1 MTYAGAGEDATA
13 LPAAGRREL
22 VSVLLPCYGR
32 PYALQT
38 RAIPSLLNQTYRD
51 WELILV
57 SEGESNTPMRDAVA
71 TFDDP
76 RIRYEEIRGHDYST
90 SSARALNRAQE
101 LARGDVLCL
110 LDEDTEYLP
119 NHIQES
125 MEALHANSADL
136 VYGRVRMHDPNT
148 GQHAEEYLPWEDAN
162 NQRRFLDEN
171 IINPASVCYTAKW
184 RTLEFPVDADKRPD
198 YAKWTQMLEAGAEFI
213 SLSAAQIISHGDDI
227 TGRVRVSMP
236 SLPSTESLHKLVDSI
251 ASTRQLSNH
260 GPICVELEEALSN
273 YLGAP
278 HVVTAASGDT
288 ALGMAM
294 LFAADRRGDRDE
306 VVLPSYTF
314 PSTVNAVLR
323 AGLVPVFC
331 DVESDTL
338 CASAATMAPH
348 VSERTLAIL
357 PVHAHGI
364 PCEMN
369 SLEALADDFGALVIS
384 DAAAAM
390 GAQVGTRRIGTF
402 GHIEVFSLSSTKA
415 LTAGE
420 GGFLS
425 LHDDYAEARLRDI
438 ARYGLG
444 DNFVCVGLGVNG
456 RLAELSAGIA
466 LAGLDHLNDWLAARR
481 QTAAL
486 YEQRLDSLEHLRV
499 VPHRIDDR
507 IGSAKDV
514 VLVVDCSQLRDDLAD
529 GLSRYRIETRPYFRP
544 LHMMAPFKHLA
555 HTALEVTEELAGRML
570 CLPITN
576 EIPKSTT
583 EFICGALK
591 HELRNLTSSAT
602 QPLAD

>member
-1 MTYAGAGEDATA
+1 MTYAGATESATA
-13 LPAAGRREL
+13 HPVAGRREL
-22 VSVLLPCYGR
+22 VSVLLPCSGR
-32 PYALQT
+32 PYAVQT

-51 WELILV
+51 WELIVV
-57 SEGESNTPMRDAVA
+57 SEGEDNASMREAIA
-71 TFDDP
+71 TFDDQ
-76 RIRYEEIRGHDYST
+76 RIRYDEIPRPDYRT
-90 SSARALNRAQE
+90 SVRARALNRAQE

-119 NHIQES
+119 SHIQES
-125 MEALHANSADL
+125 LDALHANSADL

-148 GQHAEEYLPWEDAN
+148 GQETEEYFPWEDAH
-162 NQRRFLDEN
+162 NQTRFLDEN
-171 IINPASVCYTAKW
+171 IINPWSVCYTARW
-184 RTLEFPVDADKRPD
+184 RTLEFPADADACPD
-198 YAKWTQMLEAGAEFI
+198 YAKWTQMRQAGAEFV
-213 SLSAAQIISHGDDI
+213 SLSAVQIVSCGDDI

-236 SLPSTESLHKLVDSI
+236 SLPPTESLHKLVDKV

-260 GPICVELEEALSN
+260 GPICAELEQALSN
-273 YLGAP
+273 YLGVP

-294 LFAADRRGDRDE
+294 LLAAERRGDRDE

-331 DVESDTL
+331 DIEGDTL
-338 CASAATMAPH
+338 CASAATVAPH
-348 VSERTLAIL
+348 VSERTLAIF
-357 PVHAHGI
+357 PVHVHGI

-369 SLEALADDFGALVIS
+369 SLEALAHDFGALLIA

-390 GAQVGTRRIGTF
+390 GAQVGTRKVGTF
-402 GHIEVFSLSSTKA
+402 GDIEVFSLSSTKA
-415 LTAGE
+415 LTSGE

-425 LHDDYAEARLRDI
+425 LHDDDSEARLREI

-444 DNFVCVGLGVNG
+444 DNFVCSGLGVNG
-456 RLAELSAGIA
+456 RLGELPAGIA
-466 LAGLDHLNDWLAARR
+466 LAGLDRLDEWLAARR
-481 QTAAL
+481 QTASL
-486 YEQRLDSLEHLRV
+486 YEERLGGLEHLRI

-507 IGSAKDV
+507 VGSAKDV

-544 LHMMAPFKHLA
+544 LHMMGPFKQFA
-555 HTALEVTEELAGRML
+555 HTTLEVTEQVAGKML

-576 EIPKSTT
+576 EIPESTT
-583 EFICGALK
+583 EFICGALE

-602 QPLAD
+602 